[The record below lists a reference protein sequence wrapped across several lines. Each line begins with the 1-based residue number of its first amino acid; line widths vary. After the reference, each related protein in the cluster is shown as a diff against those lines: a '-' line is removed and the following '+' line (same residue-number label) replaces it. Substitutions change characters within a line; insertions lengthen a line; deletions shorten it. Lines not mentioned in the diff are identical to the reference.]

1 MMNYYVEET
10 FNKIINL
17 YHPYSVYQLIKE
29 ANCKL
34 LYADLDDET
43 GGCTQ
48 TNNRCHTI
56 IVNANWPEYYQQFVI
71 LHEFSHI
78 KLHSGSSTP
87 FYRSLGLDSF
97 ISKMECEANSLAMKL
112 LIYMQDR
119 DILEN
124 LTEFQI
130 MDYLGLPPELRRYL

>member
-1 MMNYYVEET
+1 MNYYVEET

-17 YHPYSVYQLIKE
+17 YHPHSVYQLIKE

-56 IVNANWPEYYQQFVI
+56 IVNANWSEYYQQFVI

-78 KLHSGSSTP
+78 KLHSSSSTP

-97 ISKMECEANSLAMKL
+97 ISKMECEAN
-112 LIYMQDR
+112 
-119 DILEN
+119 
-124 LTEFQI
+124 
-130 MDYLGLPPELRRYL
+130 